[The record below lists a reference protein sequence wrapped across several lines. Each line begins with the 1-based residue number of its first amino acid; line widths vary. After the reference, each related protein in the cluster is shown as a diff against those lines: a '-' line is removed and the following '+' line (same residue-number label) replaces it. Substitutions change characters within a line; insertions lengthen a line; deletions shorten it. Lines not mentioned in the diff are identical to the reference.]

1 MKKTTDT
8 QTKALVSLEA
18 VKFRI
23 QTVEDVGEALTFS
36 RKLKDFADEVEKKVK
51 ERSTEIV
58 DDNNKKQIETD
69 EYLITRIE
77 SSETQVFKVLSVV
90 EGIGVERALA
100 FLKVNGGKLK
110 GYLAKAVR
118 EGAVTWEEV
127 RKCQEKMTTKNR
139 KGYISIRKR

>member
-51 ERSTEIV
+51 ERSTEIL

-69 EYLITRIE
+69 EYLITRIDA
-77 SSETQVFKVLSVV
+77 SETQVFKVLSVV
-90 EGIGVERALA
+90 EGIGVDRALP

-110 GYLAKAVR
+110 WYLSKAVK
-118 EGAVTWEEV
+118 EGAVTWDEV
-127 RKCQEKMTTKNR
+127 RTCQEKMTTKNR
-139 KGYISIRKR
+139 KGFLTIRKR